1 MVKEEDKGRG
11 YDAPFEKT
19 GGFPIFI
26 SIVMPLRRVYGLK
39 VFLKIR

>member
-26 SIVMPLRRVYGLK
+26 YNVQYMAVVIQ
-39 VFLKIR
+39 